1 MKSKHLL
8 PFIIFFLFSFSTY
21 AQDTPKKADSGYIFT
36 VVKQLPATSVKN
48 QSRSGTCWS
57 FSGTSFLE
65 SELLRIGK
73 DSVNLSPMFCVR
85 NAYSDKAT
93 MYIRFQGK
101 HNFGSGGEFH
111 DVTNVLKNYGMI
123 PYDIYTGSV
132 IGEENP
138 VHGEMD
144 AVLEADV
151 NAVQKN
157 NNRKL
162 TPVWHQGFEGLLDSY
177 LGKIPEKFTYKGKE
191 YTPKSYGQSLGLN
204 PDDYVELTSF
214 IHHPYYSRFI
224 LEIPDN
230 WALEQVYNV
239 TIDDM
244 IRIIDNAINNGYT
257 VAWGGDVSEK
267 GFSWK
272 NGVAIVPD
280 KNAPELAELEKE
292 KWAKMTSSDKDKE
305 LYKFDKPLPEKV
317 ITPEMRQEEFD
328 NYSTTDDHGM
338 HITGIAKDQKGNK
351 YYIVKNSW
359 GTENTKYNG
368 YFYASE
374 AYVKL
379 KTIDLMIHRDAV
391 PKDIRKKLGL

>member
-1 MKSKHLL
+1 
-8 PFIIFFLFSFSTY
+8 
-21 AQDTPKKADSGYIFT
+21 
-36 VVKQLPATSVKN
+36 
-48 QSRSGTCWS
+48 
-57 FSGTSFLE
+57 
-65 SELLRIGK
+65 
-73 DSVNLSPMFCVR
+73 
-85 NAYSDKAT
+85 

-214 IHHPYYSRFI
+214 IHHPY
-224 LEIPDN
+224 
-230 WALEQVYNV
+230 
-239 TIDDM
+239 
-244 IRIIDNAINNGYT
+244 
-257 VAWGGDVSEK
+257 
-267 GFSWK
+267 
-272 NGVAIVPD
+272 
-280 KNAPELAELEKE
+280 
-292 KWAKMTSSDKDKE
+292 
-305 LYKFDKPLPEKV
+305 
-317 ITPEMRQEEFD
+317 
-328 NYSTTDDHGM
+328 
-338 HITGIAKDQKGNK
+338 
-351 YYIVKNSW
+351 
-359 GTENTKYNG
+359 
-368 YFYASE
+368 
-374 AYVKL
+374 
-379 KTIDLMIHRDAV
+379 
-391 PKDIRKKLGL
+391 